1 MKYGATTYWTPGDGF
16 DGKTFRIQQNNADP
30 SLNHF
35 DFKIPDPDL
44 EDPGQHNPDSQL
56 KNKLCFFLLF
66 MSKNL
71 IMLIIT
77 FPRNIP

>member
-1 MKYGATTYWTPGDGF
+1 MKYGATTYWNPGDGF

-30 SLNHF
+30 SLNHL

-56 KNKLCFFLLF
+56 
-66 MSKNL
+66 
-71 IMLIIT
+71 
-77 FPRNIP
+77 

>member
-1 MKYGATTYWTPGDGF
+1 MKYGATTYWNPGDGF

-30 SLNHF
+30 SLNHV
-35 DFKIPDPDL
+35 DFKIPDPEL

-56 KNKLCFFLLF
+56 KNNFFSLFFLK
-66 MSKNL
+66 SKNL

-77 FPRNIP
+77 LPRNIH